1 MEALIVPGDEL
12 ISLPLSPQ
20 FEHLTAPAFMSSLF
34 HEVLVRT
41 NSPEEAREAV
51 RIAATVLAQLT
62 DAAPTPENTTP

>member
-1 MEALIVPGDEL
+1 M
-12 ISLPLSPQ
+12 PLLPQ
-20 FEHLTAPAFMSSLF
+20 FKHLAAPAFMSSLF

-62 DAAPTPENTTP
+62 DASPTPENTTP